1 MKKVAI
7 SNFFR
12 SKVNSLDPS
21 KYPDTKFHLCSI
33 PAFDKGKPEE
43 LLGNEIGSS
52 KKVLIEG
59 DVVLSR
65 LIPHIK
71 RVWEIPI
78 LNENTVLGSG
88 EWIVFNSTQVFGGY
102 LRHFLQSELFH
113 KQFMATVKGVGGS
126 LLRADVSQTGKIEI
140 PLPQLNTQQR
150 IATILDEADTLC
162 KKTQQLI
169 DSYDE
174 LAQSIFLDMFG
185 DPVKNPKGWKEK
197 KIIEVCDHPKDIKC
211 GPFGTQLQKSEYQDN
226 GIPLWGIPQINSN
239 FEKYPKEFVSE
250 EKARQLDQYSV
261 KPFDILMSRKGN
273 VGKCAVYPSHF
284 ENGIM
289 HSDVLRL
296 RCGTKLSNP
305 IFIAYQFKLNRKLIT
320 HVEQVSSGAIMAGI
334 NVSRLKDIFVQVPPI
349 SLQNQFAQ
357 KIDLIEQQ
365 KELTKQSLK
374 ESEDL
379 FNTLLQKAFKG
390 ELEIK

>member
-140 PLPQLNTQQR
+140 PLPQLYTQQR

-185 DPVKNPKGWKEK
+185 DPVMNEKGWKK
-197 KIIEVCDHPKDIKC
+197 K
-211 GPFGTQLQKSEYQDN
+211 PFTYFASIDTKMTTDFKKYQDFPHI
-226 GIPLWGIPQINSN
+226 GIANIEKDTGRLIDYKKVSDENLTSGKYIFTDKHIIYSKIRPNLNKVALPTFAGLCSADSYPILVNENNSN
-239 FEKYPKEFVSE
+239 KRFFAMLLRSKSFLDFILSQSQRTNIPKANKDQMSKYF
-250 EKARQLDQYSV
+250 
-261 KPFDILMSRKGN
+261 
-273 VGKCAVYPSHF
+273 
-284 ENGIM
+284 GI
-289 HSDVLRL
+289 
-296 RCGTKLSNP
+296 
-305 IFIAYQFKLNRKLIT
+305 A
-320 HVEQVSSGAIMAGI
+320 
-334 NVSRLKDIFVQVPPI
+334 PPI
-349 SLQNQFAQ
+349 NLQTQFAE
-357 KIDLIEQQ
+357 KIALIEQQ
-365 KELTKQSLK
+365 KELAKQSLK